1 MYPQYGQILAS
12 CGYNGDCII
21 HQKQQNGQWVVAYKE
36 KRNQAF
42 NSVSWAAAEC
52 KYRLYHN
59 IFPALLKKSTFLV
72 GLMLAVACG
81 NQHILIIQKTSNGWE
96 TSEIP
101 EAHSQSV
108 KSVSWSPG
116 NAPSSLFK
124 KPEEEQSLLRLVS
137 GGDEKQAKIWW
148 KDASKPNSE
157 WQVEAILDGHSN
169 WITDVAWAP
178 NIGLPEEQI
187 ATAGTDNQ
195 VIMSLIFK
203 KMTIFFF
210 QK

>member
-1 MYPQYGQILAS
+1 M
-12 CGYNGDCII
+12 
-21 HQKQQNGQWVVAYKE
+21 
-36 KRNQAF
+36 
-42 NSVSWAAAEC
+42 
-52 KYRLYHN
+52 
-59 IFPALLKKSTFLV
+59 
-72 GLMLAVACG
+72 
-81 NQHILIIQKTSNGWE
+81 
-96 TSEIP
+96 
-101 EAHSQSV
+101 
-108 KSVSWSPG
+108 SWSPG

-157 WQVEAILDGHSN
+157 WQVEAVLDGHSN

-195 VIMSLIFK
+195 VIISMISEK
-203 KMTIFFF
+203 
-210 QK
+210 